1 MSWKLVRPR
10 LGLRA
15 GLMLVVLAGLLA
27 YSYIPIP
34 QSHTAD
40 PLSQQLGVLRT
51 GSAAA
56 RSAAATELSRLAG
69 KNTAGVVPALTQA
82 LQDSDP
88 GVRLAA
94 VSALHVVTPD
104 DPQAREVATALF
116 ASLRDADP
124 RVRAQAAGILSTVKP
139 DPKLAL
145 PQLIRAALPGPDE
158 PAAASTPTAS
168 AVSSVTA
175 RNLIDRSQRDHA
187 RASAVAALGV
197 LGPHDP
203 EVQKTLVTLVDDA
216 VPEVRMVAARV
227 LGEIGPEAAGAF
239 AALCKLASD
248 PDLYIQ
254 ARAVTALGNF
264 PGEYVSACPLLYR
277 AYLSRERPLQ
287 EGGELSLEKI
297 TKSKQFNASSAAKSK
312 DAALRFAATF
322 ALDPN
327 SDAGFQAL
335 VQTLKDEDPG
345 VRIMAATRLAG
356 VSSSRTKVAF
366 KALESLANDKD
377 ADVRSQ
383 MQHSLATLTPR
394 PPRGT
399 GR

>member
-1 MSWKLVRPR
+1 
-10 LGLRA
+10 
-15 GLMLVVLAGLLA
+15 MLVVLVGLLA
-27 YSYIPIP
+27 YSYIPMP
-34 QSHTAD
+34 QGHTAD
-40 PLSQQLGVLRT
+40 PLGQQLGVLRS
-51 GSAAA
+51 GSAAQ
-56 RSAAATELSRLAG
+56 RSAAVTELSRLAG
-69 KNTAGVVPALTQA
+69 KNTAGVIPALTQA
-82 LQDSDP
+82 LHDSDP

-94 VSALHVVTPD
+94 VSALHVVTPT
-104 DPQAREVATALF
+104 DPQAGEAATALL

-124 RVRAQAAGILSTVKP
+124 RVRAQAAGVLSTLKP
-139 DPKLAL
+139 DPQLVL
-145 PQLIRAALPGPDE
+145 PQLISAALAGPAE
-158 PAAASTPTAS
+158 PAAAPTPTAS
-168 AVSSVTA
+168 AASSVTA
-175 RNLIDRSQRDHA
+175 RDVIDRSQKDHA

-203 EVQKTLVTLVDDA
+203 EGQKTLVMLADDT
-216 VPEVRMVAARV
+216 VPEVRMVVARV

-239 AALCKLASD
+239 AALRKLASD

-264 PGEYVSACPLLYR
+264 PGEYGSACALLYR

-287 EGGELSLEKI
+287 EGAELSLEKI
-297 TKSKQFNASSAAKSK
+297 IKSKQFDASSAAKSK

-322 ALDPN
+322 GLDPN

-345 VRIMAATRLAG
+345 VRIMAATKLTG

-366 KALESLANDKD
+366 KALESLADDKD
-377 ADVRSQ
+377 ANVRSQ
-383 MQHSLATLTPR
+383 MQHSLAALTPR
-394 PPRGT
+394 PPRGS